1 MEGVSSGWFAAAVA
15 LYGVLLQAAR
25 SPAGGDAR
33 PPRLLIASAG
43 ALGLV
48 ASLNVVVNPFGSY
61 ATHLFEPMVLH
72 SRADKLRLLDAAPP
86 PDVVILGSSASFA
99 MAPEQIRRRTGL
111 SAFNASVHGGTPRD
125 YHALLRHLEER
136 GVWPKV
142 VLVALSFEQLR
153 PTARVGFEPG
163 DPLTR
168 YVSQEPRPAFAAAA
182 ASLLAADQT
191 ESSFRRLRAS
201 VEGEVPPPAYHFAAD
216 GLGSFTRPPSLV
228 LTERPGGNPEL
239 TFPDID
245 DGQWRHLQAVLDS
258 CRARGTR
265 VVAFLPPLH
274 PELARLW
281 GETTSLLPI
290 VGELQR
296 RLAAYAPHPVRAVHD
311 FRRLESYGGRPELFQ
326 DMRHPDAESNR
337 LMLDVMLRDLQPE
350 APGPQA
356 P

>member
-1 MEGVSSGWFAAAVA
+1 MASVSSGWFAAAVA
-15 LYGVLLQAAR
+15 LYGVLLLAAR
-25 SPAGGDAR
+25 SPAGGGEAL
-33 PPRLLIASAG
+33 PPRLLVLSAG
-43 ALGLV
+43 ALGLLV
-48 ASLNVVVNPFGSY
+48 ALNVVVNPFGSY
-61 ATHLFEPMVLH
+61 PTRVFEPMVLH

-86 PDVVILGSSASFA
+86 PDVVILGSSATFA

-125 YHALLRHLEER
+125 YHALLLHLERR
-136 GVWPKV
+136 GTWPDA

-168 YVSQEPRPAFAAAA
+168 YVAAEDRPAFASAV
-182 ASLLAADQT
+182 ASLFAADQT
-191 ESSFRRLRAS
+191 EASVRRLRAS
-201 VEGEVPPPAYHFAAD
+201 FEGSVPPPAYRFAAD
-216 GLGSFTRPPSLV
+216 GLGSFTSAPSLV

-245 DGQWRHLQAVLDS
+245 DGQWRHLQAVLEA

-265 VVAFLPPLH
+265 VIVFLPPLH

-281 GETTSLLPI
+281 EETTSLSPI
-290 VGELQR
+290 LRELQR
-296 RLAAYAPHPVRAVHD
+296 RLAAYVPRPVRAVHD
-311 FRRLESYGGRPELFQ
+311 FRRLSSYGGRPELFM

-337 LMLDVMLRDLQPE
+337 LMLDVMLRDLDTA
-350 APGPQA
+350 APAA

>member
-1 MEGVSSGWFAAAVA
+1 MEGVSSVWFAAAVG
-15 LYGVLLQAAR
+15 LHGVLLLAAR
-25 SPAGGDAR
+25 RPDAAAPR
-33 PPRLLIASAG
+33 APRLLIASAC

-48 ASLNVVVNPFGSY
+48 ASLNFVVNPFGSY

-72 SRADKLRLLDAAPP
+72 SRADKLRLLEAAPA

-99 MAPEQIRRRTGL
+99 LAPAQISRRTGL

-136 GVWPKV
+136 GAWPRA
-142 VLVALSFEQLR
+142 VLIALSFEQLR

-168 YVSQEPRPAFAAAA
+168 YVAQERPPALAAAA

-191 ESSFRRLRAS
+191 DASFRRLRAS
-201 VEGEVPPPAYHFAAD
+201 VEGNVPPPAYRFAAD
-216 GLGSFTRPPSLV
+216 GLGFFTRPPSLA
-228 LTERPGGNPEL
+228 LTERRGGNPEL
-239 TFPDID
+239 TFPEID
-245 DGQWRHLQAVLDS
+245 DRQWRHLQAVLEA

-281 GETTSLLPI
+281 EETTSLAPI
-290 VGELQR
+290 VAELQR
-296 RLAAYAPHPVRAVHD
+296 RLAAYVPRPVRAVHD
-311 FRRLESYGGRPELFQ
+311 FRRLESYGGRPELFL

-337 LMLDVMLRDLQPE
+337 LMLDVMLRDLEPAA
-350 APGPQA
+350 APA

>member
-1 MEGVSSGWFAAAVA
+1 MEAVSSGWFAAAVA
-15 LYGVLLQAAR
+15 LYAVLLQAAR
-25 SPAGGDAR
+25 SPAGGAAR
-33 PPRLLIASAG
+33 PPRLLIASAC

-48 ASLNVVVNPFGSY
+48 ASLNLVVNPFGSY
-61 ATHLFEPMVLH
+61 ATHVFEPMVLH

-86 PDVVILGSSASFA
+86 PDVVILGSSATFS
-99 MAPEQIRRRTGL
+99 MAPEQIRQRTGL
-111 SAFNASVHGGTPRD
+111 RAFNASVHGGTPRD
-125 YHALLRHLEER
+125 YHALMRHLQER
-136 GVWPKV
+136 GTWPRV

-163 DPLTR
+163 DPLTQ
-168 YVSQEPRPAFAAAA
+168 YVAEDHRPAFASAA

-201 VEGEVPPPAYHFAAD
+201 LQGSVPPPAYRFAPD
-216 GLGSFTRPPSLV
+216 GLGSFTNAPSLV

-239 TFPDID
+239 TFRDID
-245 DGQWRHLQAVLDS
+245 DAQWRHLQAVLEA
-258 CRARGTR
+258 CRTRGTR
-265 VVAFLPPLH
+265 VIAFLPPLH

-281 GETTSLLPI
+281 EETTSLAPI
-290 VGELQR
+290 LRELQR
-296 RLAAYAPHPVRAVHD
+296 RLAVYVPEPVQAVHD